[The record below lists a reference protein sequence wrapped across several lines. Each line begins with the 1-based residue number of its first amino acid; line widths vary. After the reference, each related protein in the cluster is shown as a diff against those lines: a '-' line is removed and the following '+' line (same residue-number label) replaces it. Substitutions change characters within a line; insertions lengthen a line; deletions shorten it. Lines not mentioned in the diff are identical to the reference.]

1 MIQKLPNHYNSKYFL
16 WQKNIGNFGG
26 EANKFK
32 FIKDINRKTVVCDFG
47 CGGGYLLN
55 NLDCK
60 EKIGIEPNAVAR
72 IVAKKMGIKKIYAN
86 INECLKYHKYKID
99 LIISNHALEHTTSPL
114 QEIKNLKSLLVKGGR
129 VHFVVPCENIS
140 YLYNPAKDK
149 NYHLYSWSPMTLGN
163 LFNEAGYR
171 VIFSRPL
178 IHKWPPYYKFISKFG
193 PNLFNFV
200 CRIYGHLARDWFQVE
215 VLAEKK

>member
-1 MIQKLPNHYNSKYFL
+1 MIKKLPNHYNSKYFS
-16 WQKNIGNFGG
+16 WQKKIGNFGAK
-26 EANKFK
+26 ANKFK
-32 FIKDINRKTVVCDFG
+32 FIKDINPQTRVCDFG

-60 EKIGIEPNAVAR
+60 EKIGIEPNPVAR
-72 IVAKKMGIKKIYAN
+72 VEAKNTGINKIYAN
-86 INECLKYHKYKID
+86 IKECLKYHKYKID
-99 LIISNHALEHTTSPL
+99 LIISNHALEHTTCPL
-114 QEIKNLKSLLVKGGR
+114 EEIKNLKLLLAKRGR
-129 VHFVVPCENIS
+129 IHFVVPCENIS

-163 LFNEAGYR
+163 LFNEAGYK

-193 PNLFNFV
+193 PIFFNFV